1 MKLRKRQ
8 IVLFVIGLAAMLTGI
23 SIMGFLGIRKL
34 YREWKKYKLMQEN
47 VVIEIAELRIKA
59 PVLEG
64 TDNETLSKAA
74 GHFPDT
80 GAVGQ
85 GNYCIAA
92 HSSVIYKEYFNNLKR
107 VQKGMEIRLYDTD
120 DVCCTYLVEDF
131 FIVEPI
137 EIWVL
142 DDFGDDRITLVTCT
156 DDGSQRLIVV
166 GMLAENIPT
175 TE

>member
-8 IVLFVIGLAAMLTGI
+8 IILFVIGLSMMLAGV

-47 VVIEIAELRIKA
+47 VVIEIEELRIKA
-59 PVLEG
+59 PILEG

-92 HSSVIYKEYFNNLKR
+92 HSSVIYKEYFNNLKQ

-120 DVCCTYLVEDF
+120 DVCWTYVVDDY
-131 FIVEPI
+131 FIVEPS
-137 EIWVL
+137 EIQVL
-142 DDFGDDRITLVTCT
+142 NDFGDDRVTLVTCT

-166 GMLAENIPT
+166 GLLADDDPK